1 MIARD
6 VAPPAV
12 RSRARRVGASLALVT
27 LAAVALGDAAGAQS
41 LSPATVT
48 VSDFPAVV
56 LNGEAATTTA
66 SMADFSVTD
75 STGVGWH
82 VSVSATQFAEVD
94 GGGQYVT
101 GGKTLPA
108 GSLSMPAPTLSP
120 SDPNV
125 SVAPGPYVIDG
136 AAVQI
141 VTANAG
147 VTGTF
152 QITQSGSLTLSIPSS
167 AYAGSYRSDITVS
180 VQSGP

>member
-1 MIARD
+1 MIVLD
-6 VAPPAV
+6 VARPAV
-12 RSRARRVGASLALVT
+12 PSRVRRTGASLALVT
-27 LAAVALGDAAGAQS
+27 LAAVAAGDPAGAQS

-56 LNGEAATTTA
+56 LNGEPATTTA

-75 STGVGWH
+75 SSGAGWH

-94 GGGQYVT
+94 GTGAYVA

-108 GSLSMPAPTLSP
+108 GSLSMPAPTRSP
-120 SDPNV
+120 SDPAV

-136 AAVQI
+136 ATVRI
-141 VTANAG
+141 VTANVG
-147 VTGTF
+147 VTGTY
-152 QITQSGSLTLSIPSS
+152 QITQAGSLTLSIPSS